1 MGLADLH
8 IHTTA
13 SDGRWTI
20 GQILKRAQE
29 QHMSAIAITDHDT
42 VAGLQEISVLG
53 TCSPEVIPGI
63 EFNTNHDGL
72 EIHILGYFI
81 DIRNHALQ
89 ETLAALRVAREN
101 RVKEMVRKLS
111 KLGYALELSDIKILA
126 GTSKALGRPHVASA
140 LIKKGYFSALFE
152 TGLRQLLAKG
162 GAAYVPHEKLSPAQ
176 AIKTVLASGGIPVA
190 AHPGLIG
197 EDACLP
203 SLVEQGL
210 MGLEVYHPR
219 HDKMTTN
226 HYKQLAG
233 NYNLIVTGGSDF
245 HGIPGRYP
253 EDLGQ
258 FGIPYRFIQC
268 LNEQRRSRI

>member
-20 GQILKRAQE
+20 GQILRRAQE

-42 VAGLQEISVLG
+42 VAGLQELSALG
-53 TCSPEVIPGI
+53 TYSPEIIPGI
-63 EFNTNHDGL
+63 EFNTNQAGL

-81 DIRNHALQ
+81 DIGDHVLQ
-89 ETLAALRVAREN
+89 KTLAALRAAREN
-101 RVKEMVRKLS
+101 RVKEMVKKLS
-111 KLGYALELSDIKILA
+111 KLGYALELSDIKHLA

-162 GAAYVPHEKLSPAQ
+162 GAAYVPHEKLSPVQ
-176 AIKTVLASGGIPVA
+176 AIETVLAAGGIPVA

-197 EDACLP
+197 DDTCLR

-210 MGLEVYHPR
+210 MGLEVYHPK

-226 HYKQLAG
+226 HYNQLAG

-258 FGIPYRFIQC
+258 FGIPYCFIQY
-268 LNEQRRSRI
+268 LNERRRLRI

>member
-13 SDGRWTI
+13 SDGRWTT
-20 GQILKRAQE
+20 GQIIRRAQE

-42 VAGLQEISVLG
+42 VAALQELPALG
-53 TCSPEVIPGI
+53 ACSPEVIPGI
-63 EFNTNHDGL
+63 EFNTSQAGL

-81 DIRNHALQ
+81 DIGDHGLQ
-89 ETLAALRVAREN
+89 KTLAALRAAREN
-101 RVKEMVRKLS
+101 RVKEMTKKLS
-111 KLGYALELSDIKILA
+111 KLGYALELSDIKNLA
-126 GTSKALGRPHVASA
+126 GTSKALGRPHVAAA

-176 AIKTVLASGGIPVA
+176 AIETVLAAGGIPVV

-197 EDACLP
+197 DDTCLR
-203 SLVEQGL
+203 SLVPQGL
-210 MGLEVYHPR
+210 MGLEAYHPK

-226 HYKQLAG
+226 HYRQLAC
-233 NYNLIVTGGSDF
+233 NYGLIVTGGSDF

-258 FGIPYRFIQC
+258 FGIPCRFIQY
-268 LNEQRRSRI
+268 LNERRRLRI